1 VDEQLQLLE
10 RQLRDFRN
18 DPTALV
24 IEYPATLSNKQRQRL
39 HVVAEKL
46 NLQHVSHGEEGNR
59 VLVVSKPTTTRPKS
73 AAASTPTT
81 PAPAMVPDSNGYMRQ
96 EDSGYQRAKRVNAYV
111 YRTTRPPRL
120 TNSTHM
126 RTHAHIHT
134 HMRTYIH
141 TCAHT
146 YIHTYIHTYT
156 DICKWYWVCRA
167 SEIRPI
173 REPSGPDGS
182 RGFSTDY
189 QASRSIQVPQLVLL
203 LNANVHI
210 IN

>member
-126 RTHAHIHT
+126 RTHAHIH
-134 HMRTYIH
+134 IH
-141 TCAHT
+141 ICA
-146 YIHTYIHTYT
+146 HTYT

>member
-126 RTHAHIHT
+126 RTYTYIHT
-134 HMRTYIH
+134 YTHAHMRTYIH
-141 TCAHT
+141 TLIFASGIGFAELPRFDPFENLLDLMEVVALVRT
-146 YIHTYIHTYT
+146 I
-156 DICKWYWVCRA
+156 KLRA
-167 SEIRPI
+167 Q
-173 REPSGPDGS
+173 
-182 RGFSTDY
+182 Y
-189 QASRSIQVPQLVLL
+189 KCH
-203 LNANVHI
+203 N
-210 IN
+210 